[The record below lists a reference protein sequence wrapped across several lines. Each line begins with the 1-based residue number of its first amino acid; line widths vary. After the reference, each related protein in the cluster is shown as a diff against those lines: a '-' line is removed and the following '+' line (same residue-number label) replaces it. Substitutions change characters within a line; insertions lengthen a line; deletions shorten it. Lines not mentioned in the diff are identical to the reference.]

1 MDLTYILKRPLV
13 TEKSTL
19 RQAQG
24 KYTFEVARGATKKEI
39 IKAVE
44 DTFGVHVKRIQTIT
58 GRGKKR
64 KIGRTR
70 IEIRQSDWKK
80 AVVQLAEGE
89 KIDIFETGT

>member
-1 MDLTYILKRPLV
+1 MDLIHVLKRPLV

-19 RQAQG
+19 SLSKG
-24 KYTFEVARGATKKEI
+24 KYAFEVDRRATKKEI
-39 IKAVE
+39 IKAIE
-44 DTFGVHVKRIQTIT
+44 DTYGVHIIRVQTIT

-70 IEIRQSDWKK
+70 IEIRQPDWKK
-80 AVVQLAEGE
+80 TVVQLAEGE